1 MAKQILYLFD
11 KKHGKQERMLPR
23 ITASLL
29 NTSYHAVHE
38 DYIIKCINK
47 LDAKHKVFP
56 TVCIDENKI
65 DLHKLKHS
73 VLCKYSIFD
82 I

>member
-1 MAKQILYLFD
+1 
-11 KKHGKQERMLPR
+11 MLPR

-29 NTSYHAVHE
+29 NISYCAVNE
-38 DYIIKCINK
+38 DYIIKCITK

-56 TVCIDENKI
+56 TLCVDENKI
-65 DLHKLKHS
+65 DLLKMNHS
-73 VLCKYSIFD
+73 ILCKYSIIFG